1 MPERF
6 STLRVRGGAPSLRRR
21 LAQPLSVLLAV
32 SVAPL
37 GPAWAVSGSEYVSMN
52 KPGVEVGS
60 DPHGSLPAAVSA
72 CTNLPPS
79 SLEVYDIRP
88 GSLEQVVVDGAD
100 ARSRQINPKTVMRHV
115 QSAVTVGGDF
125 ALAMN
130 VEHLVIPSASGGYC
144 DSPSKVRVGIGYA
157 TRRATMTR
165 VAAEDPYVR
174 DALLEHGERHAR
186 AEDDLLS
193 RFLVDERGWFGRKL
207 GELKQTPAATAEAA
221 RKQFAAG
228 SLAVTHAARQHFL
241 EAMSAVDAAL
251 DTPNELA
258 FLNSACGGKVGQIEQ
273 QIDFPI

>member
-1 MPERF
+1 M
-6 STLRVRGGAPSLRRR
+6 
-21 LAQPLSVLLAV
+21 
-32 SVAPL
+32 
-37 GPAWAVSGSEYVSMN
+37 
-52 KPGVEVGS
+52 
-60 DPHGSLPAAVSA
+60 
-72 CTNLPPS
+72 
-79 SLEVYDIRP
+79 
-88 GSLEQVVVDGAD
+88 VVDRAD
-100 ARSRQINPKTVMRHV
+100 ARSRQINPRTVMGHV

-157 TRRATMTR
+157 TRRVTMTR
-165 VAAEDPYVR
+165 AAAEDPCVR

-186 AEDDLLS
+186 AEDDLLA

-207 GELKQTPAATAEAA
+207 SELKQTPAATAEEA

-228 SLAVTHAARQHFL
+228 SLAVTHVARQHFL
-241 EAMSAVDAAL
+241 EALAAVDAAL

-258 FLNSACGGKVGQIEQ
+258 LLNAACDGKVGQIEK